1 MEITNGANL
10 NVPVNG
16 TNMADAAVG
25 KAGRSSAVREAV
37 AAKKVAKEFETM
49 FVGMMLK
56 SMRETVGKDKLTNG
70 GHGEEV
76 YRSLLDQEY
85 AKSLTEHGGVGL
97 SAMLER
103 QLVKPAPDSTRSQG
117 IKNYDTSIQSA
128 KNEVSYENR

>member
-1 MEITNGANL
+1 MEIINGANWS
-10 NVPVNG
+10 VPGAG
-16 TNMADAAVG
+16 TSMMDAAAG
-25 KAGRSSAVREAV
+25 KVDRSSAAREAV

-70 GHGEEV
+70 GHGEEI

-97 SAMLER
+97 TAMLER
-103 QLVKPAPDSTRSQG
+103 QLVKPASGSGRNQG
-117 IKNYDTSIQSA
+117 VNIHDTTIQSA
-128 KNEVSYENR
+128 KIEVNYENR